1 MLGNCTKLSSS
12 VIKNCSKGLPL
23 KILRGL
29 RQFLLSRN
37 QIIRLSHYLH
47 DFIAIS
53 PKLRKQIV
61 VIFLQ
66 LKDHCEM
73 VG

>member
-12 VIKNCSKGLPL
+12 VIENSSKGLPV

-53 PKLRKQIV
+53 PKFRKQIL

-66 LKDHCEM
+66 QKDHCEM